1 MLKRTASKT
10 LNQSQVSILIEQ
22 LVLAIQKYEKPL
34 RCPEHELKKYFIHI
48 EQMLCL
54 FDGNHDYSYSSHLQV
69 FREAVQDV
77 GVQFGPF
84 GLDSYDEDTDR
95 PRDTDQTLSALA
107 ERIRVLTH
115 RQKYRRVQYDQRL
128 QAKKLQSGNRRY
140 VDGMFTRHARL
151 LVVRVNLYYRAAAQT
166 RLRVEH
172 VFRDLDELINEL
184 RYNAI
189 FDHEIGYI
197 CAIEQGKYPGV
208 RHEHG
213 DEREGRYGRG
223 FHAHVAFF
231 FDGSKVRADVFKA
244 MQIGELWQ
252 EITRGRGCYDSSNHN
267 KEAKHG
273 DRLGVGMIH
282 RDDWVRRERLYT
294 VVDYLAKDDQHLRL
308 KPVRGRCLR
317 RGLLSRVRRR

>member
-1 MLKRTASKT
+1 MLKRNASKP
-10 LNQSQVSILIEQ
+10 LNQSQVSILIER
-22 LVLAIQKYEKPL
+22 LVLTIQKYERPIHRPEL
-34 RCPEHELKKYFIHI
+34 RLKQYFNHI
-48 EQMLCL
+48 EQMLGL
-54 FDGNHDYSYSSHLQV
+54 FDGNYDYSYSSHLQV

-95 PRDTDQTLSALA
+95 YRDTDQTLSALA

-128 QAKKLQSGNRRY
+128 QAKKLQRGNRRY

-244 MQIGELWQ
+244 IQIGELWQ

-273 DRLGVGMIH
+273 DRLGVGMVH
-282 RDDWVRRERLYT
+282 RDDWARRERLYT

-308 KPVRGRCLR
+308 KPAGARCLR
-317 RGLLSRVRRR
+317 KGNLNRIRLR

>member
-1 MLKRTASKT
+1 MLKRNASKP
-10 LNQSQVSILIEQ
+10 LNQSQVSILIER
-22 LVLAIQKYEKPL
+22 LVLTIQKYERPIH
-34 RCPEHELKKYFIHI
+34 RSEGRLKQYFNHI
-48 EQMLCL
+48 EQMVGL
-54 FDGNHDYSYSSHLQV
+54 FDGNYDYSYSSHLQV

-95 PRDTDQTLSALA
+95 TRDTDQALSALA

-128 QAKKLQSGNRRY
+128 QAKKLQRGNRRY

-208 RHEHG
+208 RREHG
-213 DEREGRYGRG
+213 DGRESRCGRG

-244 MQIGELWQ
+244 AQIGELWQ

-273 DRLGVGMIH
+273 DRLGVGMVH
-282 RDDWVRRERLYT
+282 RDDWARRERLYT

-308 KPVRGRCLR
+308 KPAGARCLR
-317 RGLLSRVRRR
+317 KGMLGRHH

>member
-1 MLKRTASKT
+1 MLTR
-10 LNQSQVSILIEQ
+10 
-22 LVLAIQKYEKPL
+22 
-34 RCPEHELKKYFIHI
+34 
-48 EQMLCL
+48 
-54 FDGNHDYSYSSHLQV
+54 
-69 FREAVQDV
+69 
-77 GVQFGPF
+77 
-84 GLDSYDEDTDR
+84 
-95 PRDTDQTLSALA
+95 
-107 ERIRVLTH
+107 

-128 QAKKLQSGNRRY
+128 QAKKLQRELHGY
-140 VDGMFTRHARL
+140 VDGMFARHARL

-172 VFRDLDELINEL
+172 VFRDLDELINER

-208 RHEHG
+208 RHEH
-213 DEREGRYGRG
+213 DDVREGRYGRG

-244 MQIGELWQ
+244 RQIGELWQ

-273 DRLGVGMIH
+273 NRLGVGMVH
-282 RDDWVRRERLYT
+282 RDDWAKRERLYT

-308 KPVRGRCLR
+308 KPAGARCLR
-317 RGLLSRVRRR
+317 KGMLGRHHRG

>member
-1 MLKRTASKT
+1 MLNRTATKP
-10 LNQSQVSILIEQ
+10 LNQSQVSILIEK
-22 LVLAIQKYEKPL
+22 LVLAIQKYDRPIH
-34 RCPEHELKKYFIHI
+34 RHEQGLKQYFNHI
-48 EQMLCL
+48 EQMLGL

-128 QAKKLQSGNRRY
+128 QAKKLQRELHGY

-208 RHEHG
+208 RHENG

-273 DRLGVGMIH
+273 DRLGVGMVH
-282 RDDWVRRERLYT
+282 RDDWARRERLYT

-308 KPVRGRCLR
+308 KPAGARCLR
-317 RGLLSRVRRR
+317 KGNLNRVQRR